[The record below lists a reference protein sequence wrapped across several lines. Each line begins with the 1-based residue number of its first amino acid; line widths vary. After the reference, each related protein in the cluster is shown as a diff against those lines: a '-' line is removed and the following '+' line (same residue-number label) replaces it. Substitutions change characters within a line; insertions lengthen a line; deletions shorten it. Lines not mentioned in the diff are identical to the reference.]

1 MRLLPEMGEWE
12 RIVEGVQLRAERA
25 QGGSGEEVGTG
36 EISGS
41 GRVNAIDE
49 EILRK
54 LHTLL
59 LEMEVKEGV
68 LRCGSCGF
76 EYPVKEGVGNFLLPS
91 HLV

>member
-1 MRLLPEMGEWE
+1 MPDQEGWE
-12 RIVEGVQLRAERA
+12 RIVEGVQL
-25 QGGSGEEVGTG
+25 QQQQQSGGVVGEG
-36 EISGS
+36 EAGEDSGS

>member
-1 MRLLPEMGEWE
+1 MKLLPE
-12 RIVEGVQLRAERA
+12 EGVWEKMVETVQVRH
-25 QGGSGEEVGTG
+25 GGGGES
-36 EISGS
+36 SGS
-41 GRVNAIDE
+41 GDLAEGDGIDE
-49 EILRK
+49 EILKK

-68 LRCGSCGF
+68 LRCGNCGF